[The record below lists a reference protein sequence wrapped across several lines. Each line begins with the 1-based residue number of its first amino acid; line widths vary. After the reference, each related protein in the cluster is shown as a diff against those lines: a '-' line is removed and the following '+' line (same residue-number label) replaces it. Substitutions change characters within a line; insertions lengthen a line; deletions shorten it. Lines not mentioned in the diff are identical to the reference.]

1 MYVDIIGT
9 NGGNVQVKQETNT
22 GTNTGRK
29 MKAIGYSRVS
39 TALQEAEGYSLQA
52 QQQSIE
58 EYCAREGYELIESF
72 NEVESGTKSTRAV
85 VNEVLNLCELTNAK
99 MVVARLD
106 RFSRDVHFLTSVQK
120 RSINFIALDNP
131 NADKMVL
138 QILVSVAENE
148 SRLIGA
154 RTKVALAVA
163 RQNGVEL
170 GNYKIILAS
179 YERIKNQDPK
189 GWKNYVRLRKL
200 YDKHLKKNPK
210 WNDFVIDCEPLYELV
225 ESGYGFTEIIRK
237 PIKVGKTQVDRDEDT
252 YWEDESDRLGRDWP
266 DQNRYSD
273 YMYKKYGLH
282 HDSYPLL
289 PQANLMYEN
298 YKVDI
303 TYRGKQL
310 SPWVFERLLEN
321 INKTNTK
328 VATQARVDKAM
339 KKAKAIEPLIVQ
351 ARKEGFTSLRK
362 IGQYLEEHNIET
374 PTGKTTWPVSS
385 VQSILKQLEK

>member
-1 MYVDIIGT
+1 MKEETKV
-9 NGGNVQVKQETNT
+9 ETNK
-22 GTNTGRK
+22 GRK

-52 QQQSIE
+52 QQEAIE
-58 EYCAREGYELIESF
+58 RYCAIEGYELIESF

-85 VNEVLNLCELTNAK
+85 VNTVLNLCELTNAK

-163 RQNGVEL
+163 KRNGVEL

-179 YERIKNQDPK
+179 YQRIKNQNPK
-189 GWKNYVRLRKL
+189 GWKKYLQARRL
-200 YDKHLKKNPK
+200 YDKHMKKNKK
-210 WNDFVIDCEPLYELV
+210 WKSFVIDCQPLYELV
-225 ESGYGFTEIIRK
+225 DTQYKFTEIIRK
-237 PIKVGKTQVDRDEDT
+237 PIKVGKTQEERDEDS
-252 YWEDESDRLGRDWP
+252 YWEDMSEKYGQDWT

-282 HDSYPLL
+282 YDSYPLL
-289 PQANLMYEN
+289 PQANLMTEN
-298 YKVDI
+298 YEVAINIGSK
-303 TYRGKQL
+303 KL
-310 SPWVFERLLEN
+310 SPWVIGGMLED
-321 INKTNTK
+321 INKANTE
-328 VATQARVDKAM
+328 VATAARVKKATDKA
-339 KKAKAIEPLIVQ
+339 KTLKPIIDEG
-351 ARKEGFTSLRK
+351 RKQGFKSIRK
-362 IGQYLEEHNIET
+362 IGQYLESKNIET
-374 PTGKTTWPVSS
+374 PTGKTTWSVSS
-385 VQSILKQLEK
+385 VQSILKLLEK

>member
-1 MYVDIIGT
+1 
-9 NGGNVQVKQETNT
+9 
-22 GTNTGRK
+22 

-52 QQQSIE
+52 QQQGIE

-72 NEVESGTKSTRAV
+72 HEIESGTKSTRAV
-85 VNEVLNLCELTNAK
+85 VNKVLNLCELTNAK

-120 RSINFIALDNP
+120 RNINFIALDNP

-163 RQNGVEL
+163 KANGVEL

-179 YERIKNQDPK
+179 YQRIKNQNPK
-189 GWKNYVRLRKL
+189 GWKKYLQIRRL
-200 YDKHLKKNPK
+200 YDKHMKKHSK
-210 WNDFVIDCEPLYELV
+210 WKEFVQDCEPLYELV
-225 ESGYGFTEIIRK
+225 DTQYKFTEIIRK
-237 PIKVGKTQVDRDEDT
+237 PIKVGKTQVDRDEDS
-252 YWEDESDRLGRDWP
+252 YWEEMSDKYGRDWT

-282 HDSYPLL
+282 HNSYPVL
-289 PQANLMYEN
+289 PQANFRNEN
-298 YKVDI
+298 FMVDI
-303 TYRGKQL
+303 NISGKKV
-310 SPWVFERLLEN
+310 SPWVVERMLEEMN
-321 INKTNTK
+321 QANTK
-328 VATQARVDKAM
+328 VATAARVKKATD
-339 KKAKAIEPLIVQ
+339 KAKALEPIIIE

-362 IGQYLEEHNIET
+362 IGQYLENKNIET

-385 VQSILKQLEK
+385 VQSILKLLDK

>member
-1 MYVDIIGT
+1 M
-9 NGGNVQVKQETNT
+9 KQETKIE
-22 GTNTGRK
+22 TNRDRK

-52 QQQSIE
+52 QQQGIE
-58 EYCAREGYELIESF
+58 EYCARKGYNLIESF

-85 VNEVLNLCELTNAK
+85 VNKVLNLCELTNAK

-163 RQNGVEL
+163 KANGVEL

-179 YERIKNQDPK
+179 YQRIKNQNPK
-189 GWKNYVRLRKL
+189 GWKKYLQIRRL
-200 YDKHLKKNPK
+200 YDKHMKKHSK
-210 WNDFVIDCEPLYELV
+210 WKEFVQDCEPLYELV
-225 ESGYGFTEIIRK
+225 DTQYKFTEIIRK

-252 YWEDESDRLGRDWP
+252 YWEEMSDKYGRDWP

-282 HDSYPLL
+282 HNSYPVL
-289 PQANLMYEN
+289 PQANFRTEN
-298 YKVDI
+298 YMVDI
-303 TYRGKQL
+303 NISGKKV
-310 SPWVFERLLEN
+310 SPWVVERMLEE
-321 INKTNTK
+321 INQANTK
-328 VATQARVDKAM
+328 VATAARVKKATD
-339 KKAKAIEPLIVQ
+339 KAKALEPIIIE

-362 IGQYLEEHNIET
+362 IGQYLENKNIET

-385 VQSILKQLEK
+385 VQSILKLLDK

>member
-1 MYVDIIGT
+1 MKDETRI
-9 NGGNVQVKQETNT
+9 ETNK
-22 GTNTGRK
+22 GRK

-52 QQQSIE
+52 QQEAIE
-58 EYCAREGYELIESF
+58 RYCAIEGYELIESF

-85 VNEVLNLCELTNAK
+85 VNTVLNLCELTNAK

-163 RQNGVEL
+163 KRNGVEL

-179 YERIKNQDPK
+179 YQRIKNQNPK
-189 GWKNYVRLRKL
+189 GWKKYLQARRL
-200 YDKHLKKNPK
+200 YDKHMKKNKK
-210 WNDFVIDCEPLYELV
+210 WKSFVIDCQPLYEL
-225 ESGYGFTEIIRK
+225 EETKYGFTEIIRK
-237 PIKVGKTQVDRDEDT
+237 PIKVGKTQEERDEDS
-252 YWEDESDRLGRDWP
+252 YWEDMSDKYGRDWP

-289 PQANLMYEN
+289 PQANLMTEN
-298 YKVDI
+298 WKVEI
-303 TYRGKQL
+303 NIGSKKL
-310 SPWVFERLLEN
+310 SPWVVEGMLED
-321 INKTNTK
+321 INKANTK
-328 VATQARVDKAM
+328 VATAARV
-339 KKAKAIEPLIVQ
+339 KKATDKTKTLKPIIDEG
-351 ARKEGFTSLRK
+351 RKQGFKSIRK
-362 IGQYLEEHNIET
+362 IGQYLESKNIET
-374 PTGKTTWPVSS
+374 PTGKTTWSVSS
-385 VQSILKQLEK
+385 VQSILKLLEK